1 MQVTPFVE
9 ASTPVTQPDE
19 SKGLDASDF
28 GQRLRIARDNRGFT
42 QGAVAT
48 RTKMLDTEKKG
59 VSRTALVG
67 YEAGSSK
74 PGLREIMLLCEVLRV
89 SPNWLIYGSE
99 SAPAASLPS
108 MEMLSR
114 SPNKI
119 DDVLITALAL
129 TALKGHERDAL
140 QSLAL
145 SLAARQLKG
154 DLELSSLLGTGWLL
168 RDAFRA
174 ALASYDPALLEASD
188 VNEVAAS
195 IARGGMIIGAGNRFR
210 FDEDGNVLN
219 PEDAVYPGDTE
230 SKSKN

>member
-1 MQVTPFVE
+1 MSFILFVE
-9 ASTPVTQPDE
+9 ALAPVNPPQENQDI
-19 SKGLDASDF
+19 GASDF
-28 GQRLRIARDNRGFT
+28 GQRLRVAREERGFT

-48 RTKMLDTEKKG
+48 RTKMLDEEKKG
-59 VSRTALVG
+59 ISRTALVG
-67 YEAGSSK
+67 YEAGNSK
-74 PGLREIMLLCEVLRV
+74 PGLREIVLLCEVLRV

-119 DDVLITALAL
+119 DDVVMTALAL

-154 DLELSSLLGTGWLL
+154 DLELSALLGTGWLI

-174 ALASYDPALLEASD
+174 ALASYDPALLEAKD
-188 VNEVAAS
+188 LNEVAAS
-195 IARGGMIIGAGNRFR
+195 IARGGMISSAGNRFR
-210 FDEDGNVLN
+210 FDEEGNVLN
-219 PEDAVYPGDTE
+219 PEKAVYSDLPPK
-230 SKSKN
+230 KSGN